1 MLFAIFQL
9 VFKMNNNSN
18 ILERQHEEHSN
29 VLVSTEVFLTEID
42 VYMDAL
48 PLITFIDND
57 NFTHLH
63 ML

>member
-42 VYMDAL
+42 VQ
-48 PLITFIDND
+48 
-57 NFTHLH
+57 
-63 ML
+63 